1 MAVILE
7 VCDASFAYANGHHVF
22 GEISFSL
29 EEGGVLSILGP
40 NGTGKSTLIKCLTGI
55 LRLDR
60 GSVSLYG
67 DEITAMKRADVA
79 SAIGYVPQAHQIV
92 FPFSV
97 REFVLMGRAPH
108 LGPFAVPGRRDREIA
123 QQAMET
129 VGVSHLADR
138 AVSEIS
144 GGEHQLVM
152 VARALAQEPAI
163 LLLDEPTSHLDFGNQ
178 IRILTLIE
186 KLARRGIAVIQST
199 HFPDHGFLLSG
210 SAAIMEGG
218 AFIARGQ
225 TEEVITAENLKR
237 AYGVDV
243 SVQFFEQARRK
254 ICIPL
259 VDCDEGVS

>member
-1 MAVILE
+1 MAVILDVRNAAFSYGE
-7 VCDASFAYANGHHVF
+7 GHCIF
-22 GEISFSL
+22 EDISFSL

-40 NGTGKSTLIKCLTGI
+40 NGTGKSTLMKCLNAI
-55 LRLDR
+55 FRLDV
-60 GSVSLYG
+60 GSVSLQG
-67 DEITAMKRADVA
+67 REITSMKRADVA

-108 LGPFAVPGRRDREIA
+108 LGPFSAPGRHDEEIA
-123 QQAMET
+123 DRAMET
-129 VGVSHLADR
+129 VGIGHLADR

-152 VARALAQEPAI
+152 VARALTQEPAI

-186 KLARRGIAVIQST
+186 KLSRSGIAVIQST

-210 SAAIMEGG
+210 TSAILQGG
-218 AFIARGQ
+218 SFIAHGP
-225 TEEVITAENLKR
+225 TDEVITPENLKR
-237 AYGVDV
+237 AYGVEV
-243 SVQFFEQARRK
+243 SVQFFEQANRK
-254 ICIPL
+254 ICVPL
-259 VDCDEGVS
+259 AGNGAGLP